1 MKMKRWVTAKPNLET
16 VRSLARSCG
25 FTPLAAAALCARGI
39 DTPEAARAFLETDPA
54 KLHDPMLLPD
64 MAKARD
70 TIRRAI
76 EQGKKIAV
84 FGDYDVDGVTSTCV
98 MTRVLRSLG
107 ADVRHYIPDRLSEGY
122 GLSMGAMDRLAQD
135 GIGLIVTVDS
145 GVSAFEEIARAREL
159 GMEVVVTDHHE
170 CREEL
175 PDANAVVNP
184 KRADSTYPFA
194 ELAGVGVAFKLACA
208 LAGDGQQRTVLEQY
222 ADLVALGTVADVMP
236 LVGENRIIV
245 AAGLRRMAET
255 QNVGLSMLLHESG
268 QQGKRLTASTISFI
282 LAPRINAAGRLGHA
296 DMAAELFLT
305 DDPRRAQTLAMAL
318 CEQNKQRQA
327 TENQILEQALQKL
340 RREYDP
346 LEDQVIVLAGE
357 DWHHGVIGIVS
368 SRICDRYACPTVLI
382 ALEDGIGKGS
392 GRSVK
397 GFNLYEALC
406 DSAPLLERFGG
417 HELAAGLTIREENI
431 QQFHENMEAWAREHV
446 NPQEL
451 MPILHIDCPIAPEF
465 ISTEATRG
473 LDVLEPFGMGNPQP
487 VFSMCDLL
495 VEEITPISSDR
506 HVRLTLSKDG
516 QTYTAMLFGTGQGG
530 CGFAQ
535 GNYVDAAF
543 CLEINEYR
551 GRCSVQ
557 LVIRDIQLS
566 TCEVMADQKILNLY
580 NRFMSDGALTAR
592 EARVLLPER
601 RDLVAVWRHILSRSE
616 DGWLSVPDGALS
628 RRVSWESRREINIGK
643 LLVCLDVFSESRLLS
658 YHFREGQLNI
668 VLKHIEGKAD
678 ISKSVVLKTLQSMS
692 KDCNTM
698 QGSVI

>member
-64 MAKARD
+64 MTKARD

-208 LAGDGQQRTVLEQY
+208 LAGDGQQRAVLEQY
-222 ADLVALGTVADVMP
+222 ADLVALGTVADVML

>member
-98 MTRVLRSLG
+98 ITRVLRSLG

-208 LAGDGQQRTVLEQY
+208 LAGDGQQRAVLEQY
-222 ADLVALGTVADVMP
+222 ADLVALGTVADVML

-628 RRVSWESRREINIGK
+628 RRVWWETRREINIGK

>member
-208 LAGDGQQRTVLEQY
+208 LAGDGQQRAVLEQY

-236 LVGENRIIV
+236 LIGENRIIV

-535 GNYVDAAF
+535 GNYVDTAF

-592 EARVLLPER
+592 EACVLLPER